1 MAYEQPKCNK
11 CGREINF
18 IKLKFYSGEIKTVPV
33 EKNYEF
39 IITPSG
45 EKTEKGQWLHANSYE
60 QMMFDIVVDNASYG
74 YRINIHA
81 WLRDDAL
88 TYYKLKWS

>member
-1 MAYEQPKCNK
+1 MFLGDVEDP
-11 CGREINF
+11 EIYAAGP
-18 IKLKFYSGEIKTVPV
+18 ILDW
-33 EKNYEF
+33 
-39 IITPSG
+39 
-45 EKTEKGQWLHANSYE
+45 EKTDKGQWLHANSYE
-60 QMMFDIVVDNASYG
+60 QMTFDILVDNASYG